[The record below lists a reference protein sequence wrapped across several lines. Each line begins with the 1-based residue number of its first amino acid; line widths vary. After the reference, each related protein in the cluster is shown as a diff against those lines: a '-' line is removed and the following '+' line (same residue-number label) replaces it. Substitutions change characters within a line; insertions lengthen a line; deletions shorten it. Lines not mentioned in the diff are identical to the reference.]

1 VSGESQS
8 VSRGP
13 IGYRLAH
20 ELEGILQGISSDGII
35 HRSEAKRLVSW
46 VSANAAYSEIRP
58 FSELVNHIEKALS
71 DGVLTSEECADLI
84 FVVSKY
90 TTMNPYV
97 DTLRGGIQQLM
108 GFVTGVVADRRVNQL
123 EIAAM
128 TDWLEYWAP
137 LRGLWPYDE
146 CYAIVTSA
154 MASMLLPAHVE
165 QLHALAAQLP
175 LAGRAPHDD
184 IPFRVAGICAVAPSI
199 EFHGK
204 TFVFTGESARGPRE
218 QLATIV
224 TALGGHEE
232 SSVTARSDY
241 LVVCDGGNEF
251 WAFAC
256 YGRKVETAYEQR
268 RMGHRIVIVHERD
281 FWDALVGHGLQ

>member
-1 VSGESQS
+1 VGESQS
-8 VSRGP
+8 IPRGP

-20 ELEGILQGISSDGII
+20 ELEGILHGISSDGII
-35 HRSEAKRLVSW
+35 HRSEAERLVSW
-46 VSANAAYSEIRP
+46 VSANAPFSDIRP
-58 FSELVNHIEKALS
+58 FSELADHVEHVLS
-71 DGVLTSEECADLI
+71 DGLLTPEECADLL

-90 TTMNPYV
+90 TTVNPYV

-108 GFVTGVVADRRVNQL
+108 GFLTGVVADRRVNQL

-146 CYAIVTSA
+146 CNAIVTSA
-154 MASMLLPAHVE
+154 MAGMLLPHHVE
-165 QLHALAAQLP
+165 QLQALAAQLP
-175 LAGRAPHDD
+175 VAGRAPHED
-184 IPFRVAGICAVAPSI
+184 IPLRVGGICAVAPSI
-199 EFHGK
+199 EFSGK
-204 TFVFTGESARGPRE
+204 TFVFTGQSARGPRE
-218 QLATIV
+218 QLATMV
-224 TALGGHEE
+224 TALGGSEE
-232 SSVTARSDY
+232 SAVTRRSDY

-256 YGRKVETAYEQR
+256 YGRKVEQAYEQR
-268 RMGHRIVIVHERD
+268 RNGHHIVIVHERD